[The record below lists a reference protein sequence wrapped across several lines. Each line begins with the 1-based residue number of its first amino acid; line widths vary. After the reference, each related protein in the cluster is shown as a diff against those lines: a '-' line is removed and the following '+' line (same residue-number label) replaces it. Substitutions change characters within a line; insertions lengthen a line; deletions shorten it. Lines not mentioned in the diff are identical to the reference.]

1 MPITFSYDTDKNFV
15 NTLVAGPLAD
25 SDPVDHLGSVLAHP
39 AFRPGFSALVLCE
52 QVTLR
57 GFSTRSVESLAKF
70 TREIEPQLLHAK
82 VAVVTTQRPVYG
94 LVRMYQLIR
103 RPAFE
108 LALFR
113 DAGVARSWLSRE
125 RRSEDSG

>member
-1 MPITFSYDTDKNFV
+1 
-15 NTLVAGPLAD
+15 
-25 SDPVDHLGSVLAHP
+25 
-39 AFRPGFSALVLCE
+39 
-52 QVTLR
+52 VTLR

-125 RRSEDSG
+125 R